1 MRRFPLLLVPLSLS
15 LSSLPG
21 HAAGKLDFNR
31 DIRPILSDNC
41 FSCHGI
47 DAKHRKADLRL
58 DVAEGAL
65 VKNKDGSQAIVP
77 GKADASTIIQRILS
91 TDEDEVMPPP
101 ESHKKLKPAQIE
113 TLKRWINEGATY
125 QKHWAFEAPVKL
137 PVPISQ
143 FAVQTTS
150 KTSQPETGNPE
161 PKTAIDAFLAA
172 ELSKHDLTFSPAAK
186 PHELIRR
193 VTLDLTGLP
202 PTSQEVDDFVLSTSH
217 LSTSHALE
225 QLIDRLL
232 RSPRYGEHMA
242 RYWLDAAR
250 YGDTH
255 GLHLDNERSIWPYRD
270 WVVKAFNDNLPFD
283 QFTVWQLAG
292 DLLPNPTQEQLIATG
307 FNRCNVST
315 SEGGSINEEWL
326 YRYAVDRTD
335 TTVGVFMGL
344 TAGCAVCH
352 DHKYDPISQKEFYQL
367 YSFFYSTA
375 DPAMDG
381 NILLT
386 PPILQ
391 LATAEQKKQLA
402 DFDQAI
408 LAEQA
413 KIREGLAKLEYIDPA
428 TVKPAPPVQ
437 TSETVWFDDSFPPNV
452 KVEVAGAP
460 TKIIAKDQGPVLSGD
475 KALQRTAEGVAQDF
489 FATGASFEIPPNGKF
504 AVQCFLDPAN
514 KPKSIML
521 QFHVGGWN
529 HRAVWGDEGAIP
541 FGQVRTTERA
551 YMGGLPEAG
560 AWQKLEFPIEKV
572 GLKPGMKVTGFA
584 FTQYGGTVTWD
595 RLSLSSRINP
605 ALDPQW
611 SWSKW
616 VERNQGKRVA
626 DLPQELQTLVRGKKA
641 AEWTADESK
650 RVQEWWFENEYQG
663 ARSIVEGPRAQ
674 KLAIEAKKKT
684 LADTIPATFV
694 MAELPE
700 RRQAHVMIRGQ
711 YDKPGDKVDRAVP
724 AIFPPLPK
732 QPDYTRLDLAKWL
745 VSTQHPLTAR
755 VFVNRIWQQ
764 LFGVGLV
771 KTSNDFGSQGE
782 PPSHPELIDWLA
794 VDFQQHGW
802 DVKRL
807 IKTIVST
814 KAYQQSARHNATE
827 ADASNRLLSFYPRR
841 RLDAE
846 VLRDQALFLSG
857 LLNPKMGGK
866 GAKPYQPDNI
876 WEPVAYSGS
885 NTRYYVQDK
894 GENLYR
900 RSLYTFY
907 KRTAPPPSMTTFDA
921 PSREQA
927 CTRREI
933 SNTPMQALNLMND
946 IQHVEAARNF
956 AQRILRQGGT
966 TFDARL
972 NFAFRQVVAR
982 YPTAQEA
989 AIIEQTLAKH
999 SARYQ
1004 SSADAAKQ
1012 LTTFGDSK
1020 PDAKLNAAEVA
1031 SWTMIANLLLNLD
1044 EALTK

>member
-255 GLHLDNERSIWPYRD
+255 GLHLDNERSMWPYRD

-460 TKIIAKDQGPVLSGD
+460 TKIITKDQGPVLSGD

-641 AEWTADESK
+641 TEWTADESK

-732 QPDYTRLDLAKWL
+732 QLDYTRLDLAKWL
-745 VSTQHPLTAR
+745 VSPQHPLTAR

-782 PPSHPELIDWLA
+782 PPSNPELIDWLA

-846 VLRDQALFLSG
+846 VLRDQALFVSG

-1044 EALTK
+1044 EALTH